1 MKYLLDSNIISEPSK
16 PVPNEKLLALL
27 KQNKNEC
34 VISTVSYFEM
44 LYGVFILPD
53 GKRKER
59 LLSYLKESVEP
70 FYKFLSYDLKAAKI
84 QAEITA
90 KLNSIGCPPPYADT
104 QIASIA
110 LANDLILVTRN
121 VKDFANIRDNFNLQI
136 ENWFD
141 D

>member
-16 PVPNEKLLALL
+16 PEPNEKLLTLL
-27 KQNKNEC
+27 KQNKNKC
-34 VISTVSYFEM
+34 VISTFSYFEM
-44 LYGVFILPD
+44 LYRVFILPG

-59 LLSYLKESVEP
+59 LLAYLKESVEP
-70 FYKFLSYDLKAAKI
+70 FYKFLSYDLKTAKI

-90 KLNSIGCPPPYADT
+90 KLNSIECPPPYADT

-110 LANDLILVTRN
+110 LANDLTLVTRN
-121 VKDFANIRDNFNLQI
+121 VKDFANIRDNFNLKI